1 MYVCMIL
8 ADQTTDENI
17 AYYNALYWEGDQIKF
32 KPNRNSYR
40 HKPSM
45 AADHFHIWFANQ
57 FTQFQLFATMK
68 MSLPIVFSFLGK
80 HFSVLL
86 AFSLPKNCKTN

>member
-1 MYVCMIL
+1 MLCIERVIKSNL
-8 ADQTTDENI
+8 NPIETAIDINLLWLQTTSTFD
-17 AYYNALYWEGDQIKF
+17 LLTK
-32 KPNRNSYR
+32 
-40 HKPSM
+40 
-45 AADHFHIWFANQ
+45 

>member
-1 MYVCMIL
+1 MLCIERVIKSNL
-8 ADQTTDENI
+8 NPIETAIDINLLWLETTSTFD
-17 AYYNALYWEGDQIKF
+17 LLTK
-32 KPNRNSYR
+32 
-40 HKPSM
+40 
-45 AADHFHIWFANQ
+45 

>member
-1 MYVCMIL
+1 MLCIERVIKSNL
-8 ADQTTDENI
+8 NPRETAIDINLLWLQTTSTFD
-17 AYYNALYWEGDQIKF
+17 LLTK
-32 KPNRNSYR
+32 
-40 HKPSM
+40 
-45 AADHFHIWFANQ
+45 
-57 FTQFQLFATMK
+57 FTQSQLFATMK